1 MMEARAISKYNR
13 QSPRKMRLV
22 IDLIRGKSVGEAYA
36 ILQFSKKK
44 AAEQI
49 DKTLRSAVA
58 NAKSKADE
66 AGEFVDVDELYVK
79 EAYVNEGP
87 RLKRWR
93 AAAMGRAAPIQ
104 HPTSHIVVVVGT
116 GELTACHRSFGRL
129 AARPEGVG
137 SMGQKTHPRG
147 FRLGIVKP
155 WRSRWYAERTFGDLL
170 RKTRRSASTCTSA
183 WRTRRCRRS
192 RSTASR
198 RRSW

>member
-66 AGEFVDVDELYVK
+66 AGEFVDVDELVVT

-93 AAAMGRAAPIQ
+93 AAEMGRGAPIQ
-104 HPTSHIVVVVGT
+104 HPTSHIVVAVGT
-116 GELTACHRSFGRL
+116 
-129 AARPEGVG
+129 EGDRATPVA
-137 SMGQKTHPRG
+137 
-147 FRLGIVKP
+147 
-155 WRSRWYAERTFGDLL
+155 RSRRD
-170 RKTRRSASTCTSA
+170 RKE
-183 WRTRRCRRS
+183 
-192 RSTASR
+192 
-198 RRSW
+198 